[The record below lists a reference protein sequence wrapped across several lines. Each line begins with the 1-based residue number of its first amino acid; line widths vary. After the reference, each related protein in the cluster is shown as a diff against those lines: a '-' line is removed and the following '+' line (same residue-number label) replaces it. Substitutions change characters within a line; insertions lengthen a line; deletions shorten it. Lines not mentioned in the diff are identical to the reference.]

1 MSAMGLY
8 EICKTCK
15 CSDCAK
21 SCNGCNDCSGETP
34 TGNDREDSNNCRFH
48 LAECDDWEKLVMSER
63 TKQMLLEENISDL
76 QKFMKEDGGTINYY
90 QSKHILE
97 LLEELK
103 FRREHADLL
112 EDHECVGGYVCDDG
126 RVIKAGQRYRHF
138 KKGNIYIVV
147 IPCVYD
153 TEDMKEYVIYRGG
166 DNKRRMWARPVE
178 EFMSEV
184 DRNKYPQATQ
194 QYRFELLE
202 DGDEN
207 VNV

>member
-1 MSAMGLY
+1 MNANVNLDSV
-8 EICKTCK
+8 IKDVKTVC
-15 CSDCAK
+15 
-21 SCNGCNDCSGETP
+21 EH
-34 TGNDREDSNNCRFH
+34 EDTLKNT
-48 LAECDDWEKLVMSER
+48 A
-63 TKQMLLEENISDL
+63 
-76 QKFMKEDGGTINYY
+76 TI
-90 QSKHILE
+90 KAVLG

-103 FRREHADLL
+103 FRRQHADLL
-112 EDHECVGGYVCDDG
+112 EDHECIGGYVCDDG
-126 RVIKAGQRYRHF
+126 RVIKAGQRYKHF

-202 DGDEN
+202 DSDED

>member
-1 MSAMGLY
+1 MDVRNKDLEAVLSTLKTTLENRDNIGMGSGDW
-8 EICKTCK
+8 KTVE
-15 CSDCAK
+15 S
-21 SCNGCNDCSGETP
+21 T
-34 TGNDREDSNNCRFH
+34 
-48 LAECDDWEKLVMSER
+48 V
-63 TKQMLLEENISDL
+63 
-76 QKFMKEDGGTINYY
+76 
-90 QSKHILE
+90 E

-103 FRREHADLL
+103 FRREHTDLL
-112 EDHECVGGYVCDDG
+112 EDHESTDGYVCDDG
-126 RVIKAGQRYRHF
+126 RVIKSGQRYRHF

-194 QYRFELLE
+194 QYRFELIE
-202 DGDEN
+202 DGEEN
-207 VNV
+207 GL